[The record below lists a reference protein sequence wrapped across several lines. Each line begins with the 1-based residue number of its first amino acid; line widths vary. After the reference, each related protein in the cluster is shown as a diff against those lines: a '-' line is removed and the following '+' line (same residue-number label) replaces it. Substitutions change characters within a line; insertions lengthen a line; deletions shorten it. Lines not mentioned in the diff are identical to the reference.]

1 MTTIKVIGQIDEQHR
16 LTAAVPPTLAP
27 GEVEV
32 VVLVPSKDEGEAGQA
47 CMAGIAREWEGEL
60 NDPREDIYSLADGE
74 PVDATR

>member
-27 GEVEV
+27 GKVEV
-32 VVLVPSKDEGEAGQA
+32 VVLVPSKDEDEAGPA
-47 CMAGIAREWEGEL
+47 WMAGIAREWEGDL